1 MILIRKWEKERGKKK
16 DQKSAPLT
24 TSSSKK
30 TIYRTFSE
38 KLGRH
43 YFFLSSGTDT
53 EYIMYRKILELDFT
67 PV

>member
-1 MILIRKWEKERGKKK
+1 MILIRKWEKERGEK
-16 DQKSAPLT
+16 DQKSTALT

-53 EYIMYRKILELDFT
+53 EYIMYRKILELDFA